1 LQTILLGLK
10 GLEISRQAKAI
21 LGRMETLKN
30 DFEKF
35 MGDFETVGKHITNT
49 KNKYDEAQR
58 KIERFTDKLTGLA
71 VVEAEKLEEPGPEE
85 KSLLPDAK

>member
-1 LQTILLGLK
+1 LPPTPFQR
-10 GLEISRQAKAI
+10 E
-21 LGRMETLKN
+21 
-30 DFEKF
+30 
-35 MGDFETVGKHITNT
+35 HITNT

-71 VVEAEKLEEPGPEE
+71 VVEAEKLEEPEPEE